1 MSFLNDLTAKLPFG
15 KNQTQPEYYFALV
28 IGLSEI
34 TASVWTLFNN
44 EVEILN
50 QSTISYQGN
59 DELLDK
65 SYQALENSLGVL
77 EVEPKKVLF
86 GVPDSWNIDDN
97 LKEPYLKLLRGILKE
112 TDLEALAYVANTN
125 AISFM
130 LQKQEGVPPTAILLG
145 LGEFV
150 EVTLVRGGKVAGTR
164 TTTRGE
170 HLFEDI
176 EKTLS
181 QFTEVEVLPSKILI
195 YPTKEEMDLNKLKDD
210 LMSYPWMSKLSFL
223 HFPKIEILEENII
236 TTSLVLAGA
245 SELSPNIDLKHSFFA
260 GKNKHQVSGVTRTLV
275 QEEERPAKHI
285 GKQEPFETGFVKG
298 DIKEAR
304 TGPSLQRLT
313 PKKPILEEEILEE
326 DLRDDNLVSPDL
338 PGESDEIEEMEDFSE
353 TEVPR
358 RSLSRHQLDE
368 TEEVINH
375 QEKPG
380 FSLRKILHRI
390 KSMLHF
396 PFKTN
401 VHKRLPL
408 GKLLIIPAV
417 IVVLVLAYL
426 FLVKATVTIFVE
438 PRISENV
445 TDVIAD
451 PKATALDEVKK
462 IIPGKITEV
471 TVTGSGKDVAS
482 GTKQI
487 GDPAKGKVV
496 IYNLTDGSVSFSQGA
511 TLTATGGKKF
521 TLDTSVQIASQSS
534 SIGANYQKVE
544 TPGKTDPLGITA
556 VAIGPESNLP
566 AGTEM
571 LIGNYSKSQV
581 IGRVEEALAGGTSKN
596 VTVITADDQKKL
608 KAKVTDELKTKV
620 GEEIQKKLSDDSKIV
635 TEAISVVD
643 GKYTFNKDV
652 NDVASEFSL
661 QATIRFK
668 GTSYNDGDLR
678 TIVSKLVQTNI
689 PEGFEMNLQD
699 AQTQADIA
707 KVDKDGTLTFKA
719 KFIAKLLPKY
729 DTEKLKN
736 EIKGATVNGA
746 IAKIQSLENAVGS
759 EIKFSPS
766 VPVQFAILPFLPQ
779 NITILVAPK

>member
-1 MSFLNDLTAKLPFG
+1 MSFINDLTAKLSFG
-15 KNQTQPEYYFALV
+15 KSPEQIEYYFALV
-28 IGLSEI
+28 IGLSEL

-50 QSTISYQGN
+50 QSTIAYQGN

-145 LGEFV
+145 LGDFV

-164 TTTRGE
+164 TTPRGE

-195 YPTKEEMDLNKLKDD
+195 YQTKEDIDLNKLKDD

-223 HFPKIEILEENII
+223 HFPKIEVLGENIT

-260 GKNKHQVSGVTRTLV
+260 GKNKNKEVSVAKTLA
-275 QEEERPAKHI
+275 P
-285 GKQEPFETGFVKG
+285 ETGFVRG
-298 DIKEAR
+298 DIKEGR

-313 PKKPILEEEILEE
+313 PKKPMLEEEMMEE
-326 DLRDDNLVSPDL
+326 DLRDDNLISPDL
-338 PGESDEIEEMEDFSE
+338 EENLDEMEEIEELEDFPASN
-353 TEVPR
+353 VPR
-358 RSLSRHQLDE
+358 RSLSHRPQVS
-368 TEEVINH
+368 EEIHH
-375 QEKPG
+375 QEVKSG
-380 FSLRKILHRI
+380 VSFLSIIHKIKNVFH
-390 KSMLHF
+390 S

-401 VHKRLPL
+401 VHRKLPL
-408 GKLLIIPAV
+408 GKLLIIPA
-417 IVVLVLAYL
+417 ILIILGLAYL
-426 FLVKATVTIFVE
+426 FFVKSTVTIFVE

-445 TDVIAD
+445 TEVIAD
-451 PKATALDEVKK
+451 PKATSFDEAKK

-487 GDPAKGKVV
+487 GDPAHGKVI
-496 IYNLTDGSVSFSQGA
+496 IYNATDSRVSFSQGSV
-511 TLTATGGKKF
+511 LTATDGKKF

-534 SIGANYQKVE
+534 SVGAEGVE
-544 TPGKTDPLGITA
+544 IKWGKTDPVGVTA
-556 VAIGPESNLP
+556 SAVGPESNLLGG
-566 AGTEM
+566 AIM
-571 LIGNYSKSQV
+571 LIGSYNKSQV
-581 IGRVEEALAGGTSKN
+581 WASVAEALSGGTSKN
-596 VTVITADDQKKL
+596 VTVVTADDQKKL
-608 KAKVTDELKTKV
+608 KAKVTDGLKIKAE
-620 GEEIQKKLSDDSKIV
+620 EEIQKKLPADSKIV
-635 TEAISVVD
+635 MEAISVVD

-668 GTSYNDGDLR
+668 GTSYNDSDLR

-689 PEGFEMNLQD
+689 PDGFVMNLQD
-699 AQTQADIA
+699 AQTQADIV
-707 KVDKDGTLTFKA
+707 KVDPKDGTLTFKA

-736 EIKGATVNGA
+736 EIKGQMVKSAVE
-746 IAKIQSLENAVGS
+746 KIQGLENAVGS
-759 EIKFSPS
+759 EIKFTPS
-766 VPVQFAILPFLPQ
+766 IPLQFAILPFLPQ
-779 NITILVAPK
+779 NITILVTPK

>member
-28 IGLSEI
+28 IGLSEL
-34 TASVWTLFNN
+34 TASVWTLFGS

-50 QSTISYQGN
+50 QSTLSYQGN
-59 DELLDK
+59 EELLDK

-86 GVPDSWNIDDN
+86 GVPDCWNIDDN

-125 AISFM
+125 AVSFM
-130 LQKQEGVPPTAILLG
+130 LQKNDGVPPTAILLG

-164 TTTRGE
+164 TTTRSE

-195 YPTKEEMDLNKLKDD
+195 YQTKEDIDLNKLKDD

-223 HFPKIEILEENII
+223 HFPKIEVLGENIS

-260 GKNKHQVSGVTRTLV
+260 GKNKHQMAGMAKTLA
-275 QEEERPAKHI
+275 QEKEIPVRRM
-285 GKQEPFETGFVKG
+285 GRQEPQESFETGFVKG
-298 DIKEAR
+298 DIKETR
-304 TGPSLQRLT
+304 TGPSLQRLH
-313 PKKPILEEEILEE
+313 PKKPDLPEEI
-326 DLRDDNLVSPDL
+326 
-338 PGESDEIEEMEDFSE
+338 DELEEMEDFSE
-353 TEVPR
+353 DEIPR
-358 RSLSRHQLDE
+358 KSLSQHPASF
-368 TEEVINH
+368 
-375 QEKPG
+375 EKSKFALTG
-380 FSLRKILHRI
+380 ILHKI
-390 KSMLHF
+390 KAMLIN
-396 PFKTN
+396 PFRNHSSRK
-401 VHKRLPL
+401 LPF
-408 GKLLIIPAV
+408 GKLLIIPVV
-417 IVVLVLAYL
+417 IIILFLAYL

-451 PKATALDEVKK
+451 PKATALDETKK

-487 GDPAKGKVV
+487 GDPAKGKAV
-496 IYNLTDGSVSFSQGA
+496 IYNLTDGAVSFSQGSV
-511 TLTATGGKKF
+511 LTATGGKKF

-544 TPGKTDPLGITA
+544 TPGKTSPVGLTA
-556 VAIGPESNLP
+556 SAIGPESNLP

-571 LIGNYSKSQV
+571 SVGNYNKSQV
-581 IGRVEEALAGGTSKN
+581 VARVEEAMSGGTSKN
-596 VTVITADDQKKL
+596 VTVVTSDDQKKL
-608 KAKVTDELKTKV
+608 KAKVTDDLKTKAE
-620 GEEIQKKLSDDSKIV
+620 EEIQKKLPANTKIV
-635 TEAISVVD
+635 AEALSVVD

-668 GTSYNDGDLR
+668 GTSYNDNDLR

-736 EIKGATVNGA
+736 EIKGQTVNGA
-746 IAKIQSLENAVGS
+746 ISKIQSLENAVGS

-766 VPVQFAILPFLPQ
+766 VPLQFAILPFLPQ

>member
-1 MSFLNDLTAKLPFG
+1 MSFLNDLTAKLSFG
-15 KNQTQPEYYFALV
+15 KSPEQTEYYFALV
-28 IGLSEI
+28 IGLSEL

-50 QSTISYQGN
+50 QATISYN
-59 DELLDK
+59 SSDELLNK
-65 SYQALENSLGVL
+65 SYQALETALGVL

-86 GVPDSWNIDDN
+86 GVPDSWNLDDN

-125 AISFM
+125 AVSFM

-145 LGEFV
+145 LGDFV
-150 EVTLVRGGKVAGTR
+150 EVTLVRGGKIAGTR
-164 TTTRGE
+164 TTTRSE

-195 YPTKEEMDLNKLKDD
+195 YPTKNDIDLNKLRDD

-223 HFPKIEILEENII
+223 HFPKIETLDENIT

-245 SELSPNIDLKHSFFA
+245 SEISPNIDLKHSFFA
-260 GKNKHQVSGVTRTLV
+260 GKNKKETGVTRTMV
-275 QEEERPAKHI
+275 KEEEKIEKH
-285 GKQEPFETGFVKG
+285 FETGFVKG
-298 DIKEAR
+298 DIREGK
-304 TGPSLQRLT
+304 TGPLLQRLT
-313 PKKPILEEEILEE
+313 PKKPMLEEEVLEE
-326 DLRDDNLVSPDL
+326 NLRDDNLVSPNL
-338 PGESDEIEEMEDFSE
+338 PEEVEDISE
-353 TEVPR
+353 EEVPK
-358 RSLSRHQLDE
+358 RSLSHRNLE
-368 TEEVINH
+368 KVEEEIYP
-375 QEKPG
+375 QAKLG
-380 FSLRKILHRI
+380 FSYQKIIYKI
-390 KSMLHF
+390 KSMLKM

-401 VHKRLPL
+401 IHKKLPL
-408 GKLLIIPAV
+408 GKLLIIPA
-417 IVVLVLAYL
+417 ILIALFLAYL
-426 FLVKATVTIFVE
+426 FFVKATVTIFVE

-445 TDVIAD
+445 TEVIAD
-451 PKATALDEVKK
+451 PKVTSFDETKK

-471 TVTGSGKDVAS
+471 TVSGSGKDVAS

-496 IYNLTDGSVSFSQGA
+496 VYNLTDGRVSFSQGSI
-511 TLTATGGKKF
+511 LTATGGKKF

-534 SIGANYQKVE
+534 SVGANYQEVK
-544 TPGKTDPLGITA
+544 TPGKTDPVGVTA
-556 VAIGPESNLP
+556 SVVGPESNLP

-581 IGRVEEALAGGTSKN
+581 IARVEEALAGGTSKN
-596 VTVITADDQKKL
+596 VTVVTADDQKKL
-608 KAKVTDELKTKV
+608 KAKVTDELKAKAET
-620 GEEIQKKLSDDSKIV
+620 EIQKKLPTDNKIV
-635 TEAISVVD
+635 AEAISVVD

-668 GTSYNDGDLR
+668 GTSYSDSDLR

-689 PEGFEMNLQD
+689 PEGYEMNLQD
-699 AQTQADIA
+699 AQTQADIV

-729 DTEKLKN
+729 NSEKIKN
-736 EIKGATVNGA
+736 EIKGKNVSAVAN
-746 IAKIQSLENAVGS
+746 IIQGLENAVSS
-759 EIKFSPS
+759 EIKFTPFI
-766 VPVQFAILPFLPQ
+766 PAQFAILPFLPQ
-779 NITILVAPK
+779 NISIIVTPK